1 MSNVQITNGVIKY
14 GRTIKTGD
22 FESKRGDVELSFNI
36 PEGEDHDAAI
46 ARVHDTVKHHIH
58 NILGH
63 AEDQG
68 RIAFAKAAGEKI
80 IAEKAAKSPKKLPPA
95 AKSTDVEEDLDPLAD
110 RAALPKFIEKEVEA
124 QNAKAR
130 EIVDNDPLGL
140 GDLMG
145 EGGAT
150 KEITDKELTDATQK
164 CQSRAKNAPAIRK
177 ALNELGVKTP
187 PGRIIDLPQEKRQ
200 TYLNMLE
207 AIKPLA

>member
-1 MSNVQITNGVIKY
+1 MSNVQITNGTIKY

-22 FESKRGDVELSFNI
+22 FEGKRGDVELSFNI
-36 PEGEDHDAAI
+36 PEGEDAHEAVE
-46 ARVHDTVKHHIH
+46 RVHETVKHHLH
-58 NILGH
+58 LILGH
-63 AEDQG
+63 DEDTPD
-68 RIAFAKAAGEKI
+68 RARPPKPAKETRTT
-80 IAEKAAKSPKKLPPA
+80 KKLPAA
-95 AKSTDVEEDLDPLAD
+95 AKEETKSAETVDEPKDPAFLAKELAEKK
-110 RAALPKFIEKEVEA
+110 AAE
-124 QNAKAR
+124 AKAG

-145 EGGAT
+145 EGEPA

-177 ALNELGVKTP
+177 ALNELGIKTP

-200 TYLNMLE
+200 EYLNKLD